1 MPKVEIK
8 EERCKGCEYCI
19 IVCPKKVLGLAGSI
33 NSRGVKSAVV
43 VNPQGCT
50 GCSFC
55 AIMCPD
61 VCIEVWK

>member
-1 MPKVEIK
+1 MTKIEIN

-19 IVCPKKVLGLAGSI
+19 IVCPKKVLGLNNSI
-33 NSRGVKSAVV
+33 NRYGIKPAVV
-43 VNPQGCT
+43 INPDACT

-61 VCIEVWK
+61 VCITVWK